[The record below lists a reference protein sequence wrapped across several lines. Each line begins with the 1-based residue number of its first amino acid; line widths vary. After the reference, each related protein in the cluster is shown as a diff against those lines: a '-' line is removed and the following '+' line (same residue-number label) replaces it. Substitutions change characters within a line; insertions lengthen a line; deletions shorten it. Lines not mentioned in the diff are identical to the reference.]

1 MATKSWGSTTGG
13 SNGDKLDYMKFNNGK
28 NVVRIVSGVLPRY
41 VYWIQNKDGKVAP
54 FECLRFDR
62 EKERFIRGASD
73 PVHDMGYK
81 DAEKKDGKEQP
92 LRPKKNYLAVVI
104 DRTDNKLKLMEVKAT
119 ILTGIQSIMAQLNL
133 DDPSDIDITISKSG
147 TGFDTKYDVQQIA
160 AMQFQMAK
168 NQPGSKE
175 AQRHEDDI
183 ALIGEALVN
192 EADELEGFEKVPKLD
207 AAYPVQSYD
216 EQKKAILAWRE
227 GKQEESGE
235 GGEPKGNE
243 GSANSGNIDH
253 EAASDLD

>member
-41 VYWIQNKDGKVAP
+41 VYWIQNKEGKPAP

-73 PVHDMGYK
+73 PVHDMGFK
-81 DAEKKDGKEQP
+81 DPEKKDGKAQP

-119 ILTGIQSIMAQLNL
+119 ILTGIHSIMAQLNL
-133 DDPSDIDITISKSG
+133 EDPGEIDITISKSG

-175 AQRHEDDI
+175 AALHEADV
-183 ALIGEALVN
+183 ALIGEALYN
-192 EADELEGFEKVPKLD
+192 EADEFEGFEQVPKLD
-207 AAYPVQSYD
+207 VTYPVPSYD
-216 EQKKAILAWRE
+216 EQKKAIQAWLE
-227 GKQEESGE
+227 GKKDEEGDES
-235 GGEPKGNE
+235 KGNE